1 MNIYIMAAH
10 SWKIQI
16 LQYLFSAINE
26 RLQITLIL
34 LFFLWVSVSP
44 LSVLNVYSNVGFY
57 WLWHKL
63 LYKTDKL
70 EGDEW

>member
-1 MNIYIMAAH
+1 MENPDVTIFVFCDK
-10 SWKIQI
+10 WKITDDFNPPI
-16 LQYLFSAINE
+16 L
-26 RLQITLIL
+26 
-34 LFFLWVSVSP
+34 VCVSP

-70 EGDEW
+70 EGEKW